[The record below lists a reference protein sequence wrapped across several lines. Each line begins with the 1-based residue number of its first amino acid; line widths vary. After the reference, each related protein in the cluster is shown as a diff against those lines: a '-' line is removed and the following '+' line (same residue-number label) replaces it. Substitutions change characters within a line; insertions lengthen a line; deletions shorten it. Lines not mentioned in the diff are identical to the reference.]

1 MSQQAAVVE
10 QQEQEQPS
18 TPAYHIYIPSPRSF
32 LVTVNYQVV
41 SNWRDLQAEAR
52 AAVEPAIRERWI
64 AYWQRAAQLA
74 HQAQQAETLEDLMT
88 LILQPG
94 MYYPC
99 PQELAAKAAGPEH

>member
-1 MSQQAAVVE
+1 MSQQAAVIE
-10 QQEQEQPS
+10 QQKQGQPS

-52 AAVEPAIRERWI
+52 AAVEPAIRERWL
-64 AYWQRAAQLA
+64 AHWQRVAQITT
-74 HQAQQAETLEDLMT
+74 QAQQAENTEDLMQ
-88 LILQPG
+88 LILQPD

-99 PQELAAKAAGPEH
+99 PPELAAKAER